1 MKTSEAIRAASKSL
15 NKDNWNKGSYFAVK
29 EGVLCMCAHGAL
41 QAQENGAVR
50 AALATLE
57 RPGRRPTTAPVAA
70 SGAAVAADAAWVAAA
85 ADADATAEK
94 AAGWAVAMAS
104 AARTSARAR
113 AAGVDAVAQT
123 AAAAAS
129 AAADADA
136 TAAAGAAR
144 YVSEATTIAL
154 PEGASK
160 GSGFRSKYIPPPPW
174 AGMAKSSWVCGL
186 VGLTASFNDNPKT
199 TLRTVK
205 LKMAKAAKLAEA
217 AGD

>member
-104 AARTSARAR
+104 AAMTSA
-113 AAGVDAVAQT
+113 QT
-123 AAAAAS
+123 AAAS

-154 PEGASK
+154 PAGASK